1 MGEQFEDLEQRMFG
15 RDGVDDALNR
25 LAKIEA
31 AFGLSDLLAAVTAPA
46 PPAG

>member
-1 MGEQFEDLEQRMFG
+1 MFG

-25 LAKIEA
+25 IAKIEA
-31 AFGLSDLLAAVTAPA
+31 AFGLIDLAAVTAPA